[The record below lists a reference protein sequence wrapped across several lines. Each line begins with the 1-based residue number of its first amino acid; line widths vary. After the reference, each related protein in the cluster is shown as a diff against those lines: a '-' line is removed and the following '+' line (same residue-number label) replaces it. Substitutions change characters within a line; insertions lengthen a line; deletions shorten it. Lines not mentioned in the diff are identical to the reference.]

1 MKIFA
6 RRTLLAGITLI
17 LVMAVQGVAS
27 APVIPNPVLYF
38 LGPEYVE
45 IGGKQMIRYHYD
57 VENKSVYP
65 DDMFAAAPNL
75 PPCGANT
82 KSSRTWVDVYEQSG
96 RRIYG
101 FCAFSKSADLGKI
114 WFALEADKIPPSYIY
129 IELNDRKTNTKYK
142 SNLADTTL

>member
-1 MKIFA
+1 MTIFA
-6 RRTLLAGITLI
+6 RRTLLAGVTLI
-17 LVMAVQGVAS
+17 LVLAVQGVAS

-57 VENKSVYP
+57 VENKNVYP
-65 DDMFAAAPNL
+65 DDMFAAAPSL

-82 KSSRTWVDVYEQSG
+82 KSSRTWVDIFDQTG
-96 RRIYG
+96 KRIYG
-101 FCAFSKSADLGKI
+101 FCAFSKSADLSKI
-114 WFALEADKIPPSYIY
+114 WFAMEADKVPPSYIY

>member
-6 RRTLLAGITLI
+6 RRTLLAGVTLI
-17 LVMAVQGVAS
+17 FVLAVQGVAS

-65 DDMFAAAPNL
+65 DNMFAPAPEL

-82 KSSRTWVDVYEQSG
+82 KSARTWVDVYEQTG
-96 RRIYG
+96 KRIFG
-101 FCAFSKSADLGKI
+101 FCAFSKSADLSKI
-114 WFALEADKIPPSYIY
+114 WFAMEADKIPPSYIY